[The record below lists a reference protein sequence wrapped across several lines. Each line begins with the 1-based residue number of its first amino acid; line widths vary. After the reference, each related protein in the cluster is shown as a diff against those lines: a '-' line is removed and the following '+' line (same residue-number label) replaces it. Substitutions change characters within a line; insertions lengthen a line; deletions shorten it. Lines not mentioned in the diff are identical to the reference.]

1 VDEPEITCQ
10 EIVELVT
17 AYLEDA
23 VSAVQRQRIEEHLVD
38 CPGCRAYIDQM
49 RVTIE
54 LAGRVDHEELDEDAR
69 VALLSAFRSW
79 RET

>member
-23 VSAVQRQRIEEHLVD
+23 VSAAQRRRIEEHLAD

-49 RVTIE
+49 RVTVE